1 VSEEEVFKLLL
12 RRLGLSPYEASAYS
26 ALVRY
31 GPLTATELS
40 KITHIPQSRV
50 YDVVSKLM
58 KKGFVAVSG
67 GSPSVYRA
75 IRPSVALR
83 AYSEEV
89 AKNLSSMAAKA
100 AEIGET
106 LRGLQPLLE
115 DARIW
120 STTSLS
126 TTVYEMASLLSSARV
141 EVLAALSLDA
151 FQRLQRDLQA
161 ASERGVSVCLVTY
174 DELPPQ
180 RYLDEQYERRT
191 RGPQILVSDRQEV
204 LIATRWDPAREQAYA
219 FTTSNQELM
228 RVFVEYY
235 LMIARGMAKLVYTR
249 FGREITERSF
259 LYLQRAVSLVKEL
272 WRSRMRAEVLVQGV
286 DTKTYEPVEVSGIA
300 RKVYIDMRRGVT
312 TLYIR
317 SGKELVSVGG
327 WGAYL
332 EDIQANFIHVRGVPR
347 GG

>member
-31 GPLTATELS
+31 GPLTATELG
-40 KITHIPQSRV
+40 KITRIPQSRV
-50 YDVVSKLM
+50 YDVVSKLV

-67 GSPSVYRA
+67 GNPSVYRA

-89 AKNLSSMAAKA
+89 VRNLSGVAAKA
-100 AEIGET
+100 AEIGEA
-106 LRGLQPLLE
+106 LRGLQPPSE

-126 TTVYEMASLLSSARV
+126 TAVYEMASLLSSARV
-141 EVLAALSLDA
+141 EVLAALMPDTL
-151 FQRLQRDLQA
+151 QRLLKDLRA
-161 ASERGVSVCLVTY
+161 ASERGVSVCLVAY

-180 RYLDEQYERRT
+180 RYLDEHFERRV

-204 LIATRWDPAREQAYA
+204 LIATRWDPAREQAYV
-219 FTTSNQELM
+219 FMTSNQELM

-235 LMIARGMAKLVYTR
+235 LMVARGMAKPVYTR
-249 FGREITERSF
+249 FGSEVTERSF
-259 LYLQRAVSLVKEL
+259 LYLQRAVSLVREL
-272 WRSRMRAEVLVQGV
+272 WRNKMRVEVLVQGV
-286 DTKTYEPVEVSGIA
+286 DTKTYEPVEVSGTA
-300 RKVYIDMRRGVT
+300 KKVYIDMKRGVT
-312 TLYIR
+312 TLYVQT
-317 SGKELVSVGG
+317 GEGVVSVGG
-327 WGAYL
+327 WGAYI

-347 GG
+347 RG

>member
-1 VSEEEVFKLLL
+1 MSEEEIFKMLL

-26 ALVRY
+26 ALVHY

-40 KITHIPQSRV
+40 RITHIPQSRV
-50 YDVVSKLM
+50 YDVVSKLV
-58 KKGFVAVSG
+58 KKGLVAVSG
-67 GSPSVYRA
+67 GNPSVYRA

-89 AKNLSSMAAKA
+89 AKRLSSVATKA
-100 AEIGET
+100 AEIGEA
-106 LRGLQPLLE
+106 LRGLQPPLE

-120 STTSLS
+120 SMTSLS
-126 TTVYEMASLLSSARV
+126 TTVYEMASLLSNARV

-151 FQRLQRDLQA
+151 FRRLQKDLQE
-161 ASERGVSVCLVTY
+161 ASERGVSVCLVSY

-180 RYLDEQYERRT
+180 RYLDEQFERRA
-191 RGPQILVSDRQEV
+191 RGPQILVSDRQEM
-204 LIATRWDPAREQAYA
+204 LIATRWNPAGGQAYA
-219 FTTSNQELM
+219 FTTSNPELM

-235 LMIARGMAKLVYTR
+235 LMVTRGMAKLVYTR
-249 FGREITERSF
+249 FGSEVTERSF
-259 LYLQRAVSLVKEL
+259 LYLQRAVSLVREL
-272 WRSRMRAEVLVQGV
+272 WRNKMRVEVSVQGV

-300 RKVYIDMRRGVT
+300 RKVYINVKRGVT
-312 TLYIR
+312 SLYVQT
-317 SGKELVSVGG
+317 GKGVVSIGG
-327 WGAYL
+327 WGAYI